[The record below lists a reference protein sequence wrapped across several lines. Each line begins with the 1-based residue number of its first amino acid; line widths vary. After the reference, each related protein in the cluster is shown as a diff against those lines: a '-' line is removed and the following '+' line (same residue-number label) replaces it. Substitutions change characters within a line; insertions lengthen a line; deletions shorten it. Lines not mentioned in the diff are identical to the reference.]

1 MEEKVPLLASLLV
14 LLSLIVIFSAYASLS
29 QPTGGSQISMAVY
42 PDGLVE
48 VNYTILTNGSQ
59 TLSVY
64 LVGEPLE
71 AYGILVVDGN
81 NNPLAYEI
89 NKSTGVM
96 DIITLGAKKVFIS
109 YVTESLTSKSGETW
123 TLKYVA
129 PLGSTVYL
137 PPGALVTYIAPVPQ
151 AVDAVD
157 NMPVLVFPPGPV
169 KIEYVIL
176 RAPPKPTQQGG
187 TGTTSQQGEENQ
199 QTSQPSQQGQG
210 TQPTQQPAQQPQQ
223 PQKPAGAWQG
233 LPWYFYVAVGFI
245 IVAVIGGIA
254 LALSGRRRSIDT
266 SELSEEDI
274 AILRALESLG
284 GEAFQ
289 SDIKKIVNLPTTT
302 LWRRIRKLERLGYVK
317 IEKRYGRNYVKMV

>member
-1 MEEKVPLLASLLV
+1 MERRITLLLAVALIFSLL
-14 LLSLIVIFSAYASLS
+14 YMS
-29 QPTGGSQISMAVY
+29 QLPGAQPAGESHISMAVY

-48 VNYTILTNGSQ
+48 VNYTIYTNGSQ
-59 TLSVY
+59 TLSVF

-81 NNPLAYEI
+81 NNPLAYDI

-129 PLGSTVYL
+129 PLSSTVYL

-157 NMPVLVFPPGPV
+157 NMPVLSFPPGPV
-169 KIEYVIL
+169 KVEYIIL
-176 RAPPKPTQQGG
+176 HTPPPRTGQQGG
-187 TGTTSQQGEENQ
+187 GSSTQTGQ
-199 QTSQPSQQGQG
+199 QPSQQPGQQG
-210 TQPTQQPAQQPQQ
+210 GQQTQPGEQPQQ
-223 PQKPAGAWQG
+223 PSQPGGSEQG
-233 LPWYFYVAVGFI
+233 TPWYFYAAIGVVAA
-245 IVAVIGGIA
+245 AVIGGVA
-254 LALSGRRRSIDT
+254 LALAGRRKKIDRG
-266 SELSEEDI
+266 ELSEEDI
-274 AILRALESLG
+274 AILKALESLG

>member
-1 MEEKVPLLASLLV
+1 MRKNAFHLLMVLSFLLLV
-14 LLSLIVIFSAYASLS
+14 YIVSSPGSLAQHAE
-29 QPTGGSQISMAVY
+29 TSQISMAVY

-71 AYGILVVDGN
+71 AYGILVVDSN

-129 PLGSTVYL
+129 PLSSTVYL

-157 NMPVLVFPPGPV
+157 NMPVLVFPPGPIKV
-169 KIEYVIL
+169 EYVIL
-176 RAPPKPTQQGG
+176 RAPSKPTQQGG
-187 TGTTSQQGEENQ
+187 TSTT
-199 QTSQPSQQGQG
+199 SQQGQG
-210 TQPTQQPAQQPQQ
+210 TQPTQQPQQL
-223 PQKPAGAWQG
+223 QKPTGAWQG
-233 LPWYFYVAVGFI
+233 LPWYFYVAVGII

-254 LALSGRRRSIDT
+254 LALSGRRSIDT

-317 IEKRYGRNYVKMV
+317 IEKRYGRNYVKIV